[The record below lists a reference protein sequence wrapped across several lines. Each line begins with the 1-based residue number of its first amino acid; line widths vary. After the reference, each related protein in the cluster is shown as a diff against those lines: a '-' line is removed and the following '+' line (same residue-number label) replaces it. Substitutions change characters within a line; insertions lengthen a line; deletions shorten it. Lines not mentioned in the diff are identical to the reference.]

1 MATYNLEDLNA
12 IPEMQL
18 FLEVPED
25 DDDEESDEFDKRAFC
40 LAPRSRLRSPRI
52 KTKVPLSKPAA
63 TKFKSSS
70 IARADSLPML

>member
-18 FLEVPED
+18 FLEPA
-25 DDDEESDEFDKRAFC
+25 EESEFDKRAFC

-70 IARADSLPML
+70 IARADSFPML

>member
-18 FLEVPED
+18 FLDEPE